1 MKSKFN
7 TAARWAIVIALGAW
21 MAISVIVFLSEVA
34 EGSDTSMWA
43 LLASKVLAALSGWA
57 CVKTAQWL
65 DKAGWLPSIDYFA
78 TDSDGN
84 EL

>member
-1 MKSKFN
+1 MKTKKN
-7 TAARWAIVIALGAW
+7 TLAKWGLASVLGIW
-21 MAISVIVFLSEVA
+21 MATTTIVFLSEPI
-34 EGSDTSMWA
+34 SDNEISAWTII
-43 LLASKVLAALSGWA
+43 ASKVLAALSGWA

-65 DKAGWLPSIDYFA
+65 DKAGWLPSVDYFA